1 MAIGSLLRDRDIQYV
16 AIKDDATKTWRILD
30 TWRPALKDFDSEDD
44 IPDDSAAVSIITEAA
59 FIALIKEATRL
70 GVLENASLGGGE
82 VNDEDLL
89 ALERENQEL
98 HEKLSK
104 MEQNVVKYKEE
115 PKKPQYSENYA
126 IKDRAIQAIINLA
139 GMADVEKISEDK

>member
-1 MAIGSLLRDRDIQYV
+1 MKKYTAVVSHSDGVI
-16 AIKDDATKTWRILD
+16 TKYQ
-30 TWRPALKDFDSEDD
+30 DFDSEDD

>member
-16 AIKDDATKTWRILD
+16 ALKDDATNTWRILD
-30 TWRPALKDFDSEDD
+30 TWNAALKEFDVEDD
-44 IPDDSAAVSIITEAA
+44 IPDDNEAVQIITEAA

-70 GVLENASLGGGE
+70 GVLENASLGNND

-98 HEKLSK
+98 QEKLSK
-104 MEQNVVKYKEE
+104 IEENVVKYKEE

>member
-30 TWRPALKDFDSEDD
+30 TWSPALKDFDSEDD

-70 GVLENASLGGGE
+70 GHNGTWEFKFSSPFYLWLLENL
-82 VNDEDLL
+82 
-89 ALERENQEL
+89 
-98 HEKLSK
+98 
-104 MEQNVVKYKEE
+104 Y
-115 PKKPQYSENYA
+115 
-126 IKDRAIQAIINLA
+126 
-139 GMADVEKISEDK
+139 

>member
-30 TWRPALKDFDSEDD
+30 TWSPALKDFDSEDD

-104 MEQNVVKYKEE
+104 M
-115 PKKPQYSENYA
+115 
-126 IKDRAIQAIINLA
+126 
-139 GMADVEKISEDK
+139 

>member
-30 TWRPALKDFDSEDD
+30 TWSPALKDFDSEDD
-44 IPDDSAAVSIITEAA
+44 IPDNSDAVSIITEAA

-104 MEQNVVKYKEE
+104 MEENVVKYKEE
-115 PKKPQYSENYA
+115 PKKPRYSENYA

>member
-1 MAIGSLLRDRDIQYV
+1 MAIGSLLRDRDVQYV
-16 AIKDDATKTWRILD
+16 ALKDDATNTWRILD
-30 TWRPALKDFDSEDD
+30 TWNAALKEFDVEDD
-44 IPDDSAAVSIITEAA
+44 IPDDNEAVQIITEAA

-70 GVLENASLGGGE
+70 GVLENASLGNND

-98 HEKLSK
+98 QEKLSK
-104 MEQNVVKYKEE
+104 IEENVVKYKEG

>member
-1 MAIGSLLRDRDIQYV
+1 MAIGSLLRDRDVQYV
-16 AIKDDATKTWRILD
+16 ALKDEATKTWRILD
-30 TWRPALKDFDSEDD
+30 SWSDALKDLDVEDD
-44 IPDDSAAVSIITEAA
+44 IPDDNNAVQIITEAA

-70 GVLENASLGGGE
+70 GVLENASLGGNN
-82 VNDEDLL
+82 VNEDDLL

-98 HEKLSK
+98 QEKLSK
-104 MEQNVVKYKEE
+104 IEGNVVKYKEE

>member
-1 MAIGSLLRDRDIQYV
+1 MENTRYMEPS
-16 AIKDDATKTWRILD
+16 IKG
-30 TWRPALKDFDSEDD
+30 FDSEDD

>member
-16 AIKDDATKTWRILD
+16 ALKDDATNTWRILD
-30 TWRPALKDFDSEDD
+30 TWNAALKEFDVEDD
-44 IPDDSAAVSIITEAA
+44 IPDDNEAVQIITEAA

-70 GVLENASLGGGE
+70 GVLENASLGNND

-98 HEKLSK
+98 QEKLSK
-104 MEQNVVKYKEE
+104 IEENVVKYKEG